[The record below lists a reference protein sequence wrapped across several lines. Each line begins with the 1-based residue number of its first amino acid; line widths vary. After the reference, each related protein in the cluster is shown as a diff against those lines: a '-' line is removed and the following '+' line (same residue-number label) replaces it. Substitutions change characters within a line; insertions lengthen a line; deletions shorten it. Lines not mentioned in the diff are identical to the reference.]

1 MLKEK
6 ETSEAYLAKIKR
18 GCDWINKH
26 YEETTIIIMI
36 IIIIII
42 IIAVILIILLYI
54 VIIMFII
61 TINIIITS
69 SISRSII
76 KLLSLAPRG
85 PRGILLG

>member
-26 YEETTIIIMI
+26 YEETTIIIM
-36 IIIIII
+36 III